1 MRVSR
6 GRVPRYSNLKGA
18 RTKKDDTGMKYRDLI
33 KEIEGGRVIAA
44 YLFEG
49 EEDYLKEEALKKL
62 REILIF
68 PGYEDFDYEDF
79 SCRDTSISHL
89 LESVNTF
96 PFRGKRRLVIV
107 RDMDECLPDYTRAL
121 VGYLDHPVPSTCLVS
136 MGRKFNRKTKFY
148 RSFGER
154 GKIVSFYPLRD
165 EEVVDWIKERVRN
178 EGKKISPQAG
188 IYLQERVGNDLH
200 SLTREIEKLVLF
212 SHPKDFIEKEDV
224 ENLVGKGTGPHIFD
238 LTKAI
243 RERRVAAALSSLS
256 QLLDRG
262 EKPTRIHALIARE
275 IRILLRLKEKGGRT
289 TPDEACSIIFPGKG
303 HYARFYWDIAR
314 SYIQASKEFTQQ
326 ELINGYHRLVE
337 AEVSI
342 KTGREDQRRALEK
355 MILDFLVRE
364 DIRSGEQLFYP

>member
-1 MRVSR
+1 
-6 GRVPRYSNLKGA
+6 
-18 RTKKDDTGMKYRDLI
+18 MKYRDLI
-33 KEIEGGRVIAA
+33 KEIGEGRIASA

-49 EEDYLKEEALKKL
+49 EEDYLKEEALRKL

-68 PGYEDFDYEDF
+68 AGYEDFDCEDF

-89 LESVNTF
+89 LELVNTF

-107 RDMDECLPDYTRAL
+107 RDMDECLPAYGKAM
-121 VGYLDHPVPSTCLVS
+121 VEYLDHPMPSTCLVGL
-136 MGRKFNRKTKFY
+136 GRKFNRKTKFY
-148 RSFGER
+148 RSFEER

-165 EEVVDWIKERVRN
+165 EEVIDWIRERVKK

-188 IYLQERVGNDLH
+188 IYLQERVGNDLR
-200 SLTREIEKLVLF
+200 SLRGEIEKLVLF
-212 SHPKDFIEKEDV
+212 SHPKAFIEKEDV
-224 ENLVGKGTGPHIFD
+224 EKLVGKGTEPDVFD

-243 RERRVAAALSSLS
+243 RERRVPAALLSLS

-275 IRILLRLKEKGGRT
+275 IKILLRLKEKGGRT
-289 TPDEACSIIFPGKG
+289 TPDEVCSIIFPTKG
-303 HYARFYWDIAR
+303 HYTRFYWDIAR
-314 SYIQASKEFTQQ
+314 SYIQASKEFTQE

-342 KTGREDQRRALEK
+342 KTGREDQGRALEK

-364 DIRSGEQLFYP
+364 DIRSGEQLSYP